1 MKKIF
6 YFLLLLL
13 NSFVFGQKPTINK
26 LEGGFTFNNLTL
38 DTYPSNTNFSPRTL
52 SCAFSNSYDYKYFS
66 FKANFDMT
74 FAFDLI
80 SSNTNFR
87 FLIWK
92 LSAEKSSEDVFVG
105 GRTTIEPD
113 RSVEGSANIKGLKS
127 GVTNFCES
135 IFNSSAT
142 GYAKAFEGNDL
153 LKEGETIVIA
163 VYGPKDNIFNIKIN
177 VAEER
182 TINSLNYK
190 CNGSSYSYQEV
201 YDAVKNDSS
210 LSNIKLY
217 SDTSFNNEI
226 NNGATFG
233 TNTTVYAQVKD
244 ATGNLQYIYTIPIQF
259 IPEHVFNFKSSFE
272 TEYECSLV
280 YTLKKDRLLKM
291 LFPSGIDV
299 SNYIIKTV
307 NGITF
312 REDNQINLTPDG
324 SENLKI
330 IISYTGA
337 CPIDSQEV
345 SIPLK
350 QGSPIISEIPPYF
363 TCSSSYVIN
372 YDTIYS
378 KLGVDKN
385 QYNLIVTLGGNSIS
399 DGNSTTINVGTPLVY
414 QVKIVSKSSG
424 CESNAVNFKVTRT
437 SSVNIVNASISGI
450 CLDDFSQTNVDTA
463 INTIQNGNTT
473 PYQLKYYQADGT
485 TEIAQVNLFEYIRA
499 NKNGKVIVRALAV
512 DNSNT
517 ICDTTVNLTFA
528 LSQSSFVKV
537 DNITN
542 YNSTCSDDG
551 VGFTFTKAAI
561 ETYLKSKLGNNITAF
576 SGINDI
582 SLSDNQSTTISFKV
596 QLNGESCWS
605 DEMQLKLQVIT
616 KPNVNLLDVTK
627 TLQADC
633 NNLITINQSVLNE
646 LFGVVSTT
654 NYDYE
659 IQHNNSTALT
669 FDSSNEAK
677 ISVLFKNKIDNSCFV
692 EKIITV
698 TKKQNL
704 DVDATSLNAYNQ
716 SHQIVF
722 CADDET
728 GAKNQIQTL
737 LDYIKTR
744 YATLESLSTVDE
756 IFAKIGLGQGNI
768 SITFEDPN
776 YCGQVDI
783 KFYYQQNELPSIT
796 VPEKGYVCTGE
807 LYVLNFSSQSNYN
820 DYNYIVEKIDGT
832 RVTGIDKYDLEI
844 GTYKVTIEN
853 KSTGCSVVKTLV
865 VENSPLPTIEK
876 IVINQKNII
885 VTAKGSG
892 VLQYALYDNNGNVII
907 NWQRSNTLII
917 PANLT
922 NSNFVVKVSL
932 DNCGISEE
940 SDIIYLDLPN
950 VITPNGDGKN
960 DIWKPM
966 TKSGQ
971 ANDLT
976 HSYKL
981 IIFDRYGK
989 QILSKEGV
997 NVIEWDG
1004 TQNGMILPDD
1014 SYWYLL
1020 ESSKKTGIIQVQYS
1034 GSILLKRK
1042 I

>member
-13 NSFVFGQKPTINK
+13 NSFVFGQQPTINK
-26 LEGGFTFNNLTL
+26 LEVGFTFNNLTL
-38 DTYPSNTNFSPRTL
+38 DTYPSDINFSPRTL
-52 SCAFSNSYDYKYFS
+52 NCAFSNSYNYKYFS
-66 FKANFDMT
+66 FKANFDMV

-80 SSNTNFR
+80 ASNSNFR

-92 LSAEKSSEDVFVG
+92 LSVGKSPEDVFVG
-105 GRTTIEPD
+105 GRTTIEPA

-163 VYGPKDNIFNIKIN
+163 VYGGGYTDTFDIKVN

-182 TINSLNYK
+182 QINTFDNI
-190 CNGSSYSYQEV
+190 CNGQSYTYNQV
-201 YDAVKNDSS
+201 YSAVQSDSGY
-210 LSNIKLY
+210 SNIKLY
-217 SDTSFNNEI
+217 SDKSFNNEI
-226 NNGATFG
+226 SSRTTFG

-244 ATGNLQYIYTIPIQF
+244 ASGNLQYIYTIPIQF
-259 IPEHVFNFKSSFE
+259 IPEHVFNFKSSFA
-272 TEYECSLV
+272 TEYACSTSFTV
-280 YTLKKDRLLKM
+280 PSQSYLLSQ
-291 LFPSGIDV
+291 LFDTV
-299 SNYIIKTV
+299 NSNYTISSISINGVAYSSGNTVTLRTGEETSIKVKVHYGGT
-307 NGITF
+307 
-312 REDNQINLTPDG
+312 
-324 SENLKI
+324 
-330 IISYTGA
+330 

-350 QGSPIISEIPPYF
+350 QGTPTLSSNISDV
-363 TCSSSYVIN
+363 TCSSSYTIN
-372 YDTIYS
+372 FDTLFS

-385 QYNLIVTLGGNSIS
+385 QYNLVVTLAGNSIS
-399 DGNSTTINVGTPLVY
+399 DGSSKTINVGTPLVY

-424 CESNAVNFKVTRT
+424 CESNAVNFTVTRT
-437 SSVNIVNASISGI
+437 SPANIVNASISGI
-450 CLDDFSQTNVDTA
+450 CLDNFSQTNVETA
-463 INTIQNGNTT
+463 INTIQNGNT
-473 PYQLKYYQADGT
+473 YRLRYYQANGT
-485 TEIAQVNLFEYIRA
+485 TEIAIADLANYIRT
-499 NKNGKVIVRALAV
+499 NKNGQIIVKALAS

-517 ICDTTVNLTFA
+517 ICDTSVNLTFA
-528 LSQSSFVKV
+528 LNQSSFVKV
-537 DNITN
+537 DNIAN
-542 YNSTCSDDG
+542 YNSTCSAVG
-551 VGFTFTKAAI
+551 AGFTFTKIAI
-561 ETYLKSKLGNNITAF
+561 ETYLKSKLGNNIAAF
-576 SGINDI
+576 SGISDKT
-582 SLSDNQSTTISFKV
+582 LSDNQSTTISFKV

-616 KPNVNLLDVTK
+616 KPNVSDATR

-633 NNLITINQSVLNE
+633 NNLITINQSILNE

-669 FDSSNEAK
+669 FDSSGEAK
-677 ISVLFKNKIDNSCFV
+677 ISVLFKNKIDNTCFV

-698 TKKQNL
+698 TKKPGL
-704 DVDATSLNAYNQ
+704 VVDVASLNSYNQ
-716 SHQIVF
+716 SHEIVF

-744 YATLESLSTVDE
+744 YATLESLSTVNE
-756 IFAKIGLGQGNI
+756 IFAKIGLGQGNT

-776 YCGQVDI
+776 YCGQVDV
-783 KFYYQQNELPSIT
+783 KFYYQQNELPPIT
-796 VPEKGYVCTGE
+796 VPDKGFVCTGE
-807 LYVLNFSSQSNYN
+807 LYVLNFTSQTNYN
-820 DYNYIVEKIDGT
+820 DYNYILEKSDGT
-832 RVTGIDKYDLEI
+832 RISGIDKYDLEI

-853 KSTGCSVVKTLV
+853 KLTGCSVVKTLV
-865 VENSPLPTIEK
+865 VENSPVPTIEK

-960 DIWKPM
+960 DTWKPM
-966 TKSGQ
+966 TKNGQ
-971 ANDLT
+971 ANDIT

-981 IIFDRYGK
+981 IIFDRYGR
-989 QILSKEGV
+989 QIISKEGI
-997 NVIEWDG
+997 NIIEWDG
-1004 TQNGMILPDD
+1004 TQNGIILPDD

-1020 ESSKKTGIIQVQYS
+1020 ESSKKTGVIQVQYS

>member
-13 NSFVFGQKPTINK
+13 NSFVFGQNYPTIHP
-26 LEGGFTFNNLTL
+26 LEGGFTFTGQRL
-38 DTYPSNTNFSPRTL
+38 DTKTQVFGATTPTGCGFQ
-52 SCAFSNSYDYKYFS
+52 FSNVYKFFS
-66 FKANFDMT
+66 FKANFDMI

-80 SSNTNFR
+80 STKSDFNF
-87 FLIWK
+87 IVWK
-92 LSAEKSSEDVFVG
+92 LREGKTPTSIFDRG
-105 GRTTIEPD
+105 GTIAAD
-113 RSVEGSANIKGLKS
+113 RSVYNKTLFVKGMK
-127 GVTNFCES
+127 GGEIDKCEYS
-135 IFNSSAT
+135 NGNGYVDAFQNS
-142 GYAKAFEGNDL
+142 EL
-153 LKEGETIVIA
+153 LKQGETVVIA
-163 VYGPKDNIFNIKIN
+163 VYGLNDTDTFDIKVN

-182 TINSLNYK
+182 TIDTFNDK

-233 TNTTVYAQVKD
+233 TNTTVYAQVKG

-259 IPEHVFNFKSSFE
+259 IAEHVFNFKSSFAI
-272 TEYECSLV
+272 EYACSTI
-280 YTLKKDRLLKM
+280 YTIPNQSILLSQ
-291 LFPSGIDV
+291 LFDTV
-299 SNYIIKTV
+299 DSNYTISSISINGVAYSFGNTVTLRTGEETVIKVKVHFGGT
-307 NGITF
+307 
-312 REDNQINLTPDG
+312 
-324 SENLKI
+324 
-330 IISYTGA
+330 

-350 QGSPIISEIPPYF
+350 QGTPILYDNNISDV
-363 TCSSSYVIN
+363 TCSSSYSIN
-372 YDTIYS
+372 YDTLFS
-378 KLGVDKN
+378 KLGIDKN
-385 QYNLIVTLGGNSIS
+385 QYNLVVTLGGNLIS
-399 DGNSTTINVGTPLVY
+399 DGNSIAINVGTPLVY

-424 CESNAVNFKVTRT
+424 CESNLVNFTVTRT
-437 SSVNIVNASISGI
+437 SLANIVNASISGI
-450 CLDDFSQTNVDTA
+450 CLDDFSQTNVDEA
-463 INTIQNGNTT
+463 INTIMRGVSNA
-473 PYQLKYYQADGT
+473 YQLRYYQADGT
-485 TEIAQVNLFEYIRA
+485 TEVAFTELSNYVKT
-499 NKNGKVIVRALAV
+499 NKNGLIIVKALAS

-517 ICDTTVNLTFA
+517 ICDTTVDLTFD
-528 LSQSSFVKV
+528 LGQSTFIKV
-537 DNITN
+537 DNIPN
-542 YNSTCSDDG
+542 FNSTCSEVNSG
-551 VGFTFTKAAI
+551 YTFTKTAI
-561 ETYLKSKLGNNITAF
+561 ETYLKSKLGNNIAAF
-576 SGINDI
+576 SGISDVA
-582 SLSDNQSTTISFKV
+582 LSDNQSTTISFKV
-596 QLNGESCWS
+596 KINNENCWS

-616 KPNVNLLDVTK
+616 KPNVSDATR

-633 NNLITINQSVLNE
+633 NNLITINQSVLND
-646 LFGVVSTT
+646 LFGSASTT

-669 FDSSNEAK
+669 FDSSGEAK
-677 ISVLFKNKIDNSCFV
+677 ISVLFKNKIDNTCFV

-716 SHQIVF
+716 SHEIVF

-892 VLQYALYDNNGNVII
+892 VLQYALYDYNGNVII

>member
-13 NSFVFGQKPTINK
+13 NSFVFGQNYPTIHP
-26 LEGGFTFNNLTL
+26 LEDGKYLFQNLLLESHVSSFDTGSNNCQISMGE
-38 DTYPSNTNFSPRTL
+38 TYN
-52 SCAFSNSYDYKYFS
+52 YFS
-66 FKANFDMT
+66 FKANFDMV

-80 SSNTNFR
+80 ASNSNFR

-92 LSAEKSSEDVFVG
+92 VPK
-105 GRTTIEPD
+105 GRLPQVIFDRGTTINPQ
-113 RSVEGSANIKGLKS
+113 RTVEGSTNIKGLKS
-127 GVTNFCES
+127 GVSNLCEYGY
-135 IFNSSAT
+135 NSLVT

-163 VYGPKDNIFNIKIN
+163 VYGGSNTDVFDIKVN

-182 TINSLNYK
+182 QINTFNNL
-190 CNGSSYSYQEV
+190 CNGQSYTYQQI

-233 TNTTVYAQVKD
+233 TNTTVYAQVKG

-259 IPEHVFNFKSSFE
+259 IAEHVFNFKSSFAI
-272 TEYECSLV
+272 EYACSTI
-280 YTLKKDRLLKM
+280 YTIPNQSILLSQ
-291 LFPSGIDV
+291 LFDTV
-299 SNYIIKTV
+299 DSNYTISSISINGVAYSFGNTVTLRTGEETVIKVKVHFGGT
-307 NGITF
+307 
-312 REDNQINLTPDG
+312 
-324 SENLKI
+324 
-330 IISYTGA
+330 

-350 QGSPIISEIPPYF
+350 QGTPILYDNNISDV
-363 TCSSSYVIN
+363 TCSSSYSIN
-372 YDTIYS
+372 YDTLFS
-378 KLGVDKN
+378 KLGIDKN
-385 QYNLIVTLGGNSIS
+385 QYNLVVTLGGNLIS
-399 DGNSTTINVGTPLVY
+399 DGNSIAINVGTPLVY

-424 CESNAVNFKVTRT
+424 CESNLVNFTVTRT
-437 SSVNIVNASISGI
+437 SLANIVNASISGI
-450 CLDDFSQTNVDTA
+450 CLDDFSQTNVDEA
-463 INTIQNGNTT
+463 INTIMRGVSNA
-473 PYQLKYYQADGT
+473 YQLRYYQADGT
-485 TEIAQVNLFEYIRA
+485 TEVAFTELSNYVKT
-499 NKNGKVIVRALAV
+499 NKNGLIIVKALAS

-517 ICDTTVNLTFA
+517 ICDTTVDLTFD
-528 LSQSSFVKV
+528 LGQSTFIKV
-537 DNITN
+537 DNIPN
-542 YNSTCSDDG
+542 FNSTCSEVNSG
-551 VGFTFTKAAI
+551 YTFTKTAI
-561 ETYLKSKLGNNITAF
+561 ETYLKSKLGNNIAAF
-576 SGINDI
+576 SGISDVA
-582 SLSDNQSTTISFKV
+582 LSDNQSTTISFKV
-596 QLNGESCWS
+596 KINNENCWS

-616 KPNVNLLDVTK
+616 KPNVSDATR

-633 NNLITINQSVLNE
+633 NNLITINQSVLND
-646 LFGVVSTT
+646 LFGSASTT

-669 FDSSNEAK
+669 FDSSGEAK
-677 ISVLFKNKIDNSCFV
+677 ISVLFKNKIDNTCFV

-716 SHQIVF
+716 SHEIVF

-892 VLQYALYDNNGNVII
+892 VLQYALYDYNGNVII